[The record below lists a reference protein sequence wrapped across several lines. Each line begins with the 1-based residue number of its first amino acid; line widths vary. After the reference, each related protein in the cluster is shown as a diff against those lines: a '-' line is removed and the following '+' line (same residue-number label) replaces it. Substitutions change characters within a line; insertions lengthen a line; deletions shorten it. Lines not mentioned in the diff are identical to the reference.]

1 MSFSLRVIA
10 LNFDDG
16 TEEMSLEI
24 LVSNPSLS
32 EAKNIK
38 THEMYSFLTTTV
50 HSNDSCKA
58 KKNLIKTFSL
68 FR

>member
-10 LNFDDG
+10 FDVG

-24 LVSNPSLS
+24 LASNPSLS

>member
-10 LNFDDG
+10 FDVG